1 MKRFAILVAVLA
13 FTYAALPASADSVNL
28 VPSGSN
34 SYSYIYTFPTGSPYT
49 ASYGTG
55 IGLVE
60 TANYTSSGY
69 DYFEAWGGT
78 TTGSITKF
86 AQDYVYF
93 DGGWYEA
100 SGNWTFNSKTDV
112 FSGNFS
118 GPEGKTWFFT
128 ETLGTPGVYGT
139 YNYSGYYSLQESSV
153 LSGSMT
159 TTPEPGGLVLLG
171 TGLCGMGSFL
181 RRKLVRR

>member
-13 FTYAALPASADSVNL
+13 FTYAALPASADTVNL
-28 VPSGSN
+28 VPSGSYA
-34 SYSYIYTFPTGSPYT
+34 YSYVYTFPSSSPY
-49 ASYGTG
+49 AWSYGTG

-60 TANYTSSGY
+60 TANYTSGGY

-78 TTGSITKF
+78 TTGSVTKF
-86 AQDYVYF
+86 SEDYVYLN
-93 DGGWYEA
+93 GSWYEA
-100 SGNWTFNSKTDV
+100 AGNWTFNSKTDV

-118 GPEGKTWFFT
+118 GPQGKTWFFT
-128 ETLGTPGVYGT
+128 ETFGTPGSYGT
-139 YNYSGYYSLQESSV
+139 YDYSGYYSIQEGSV

-159 TTPEPGGLVLLG
+159 TTPEPGSLALLG
-171 TGLCGMGSFL
+171 TGLCGIGGLL

>member
-13 FTYAALPASADSVNL
+13 CTYAALPASADTVNL
-28 VPSGSN
+28 VPSGSS
-34 SYSYIYTFPTGSPYT
+34 SYSDVFTFPAGSPYT
-49 ASYGTG
+49 PYYGTG
-55 IGLVE
+55 VGLVE
-60 TANYTSSGY
+60 TDNYTGSGY

-86 AQDYVYF
+86 AEDYVYVN
-93 DGGWYEA
+93 GSWYEA

-128 ETLGTPGVYGT
+128 ETLGTPGGYGT
-139 YNYSGYYSLQESSV
+139 YDYLGYYSFQESSV

-159 TTPEPGGLVLLG
+159 TTPEPGSLALLG
-171 TGLCGMGSFL
+171 TGLCGMGGLL